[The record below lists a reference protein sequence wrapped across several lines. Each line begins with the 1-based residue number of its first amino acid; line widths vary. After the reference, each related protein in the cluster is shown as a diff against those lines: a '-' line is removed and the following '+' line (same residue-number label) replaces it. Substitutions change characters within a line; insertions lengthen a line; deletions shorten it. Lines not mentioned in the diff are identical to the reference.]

1 MYLILKIKM
10 YKGSRLESINIMQW
24 NTKSIRSKVL
34 ELSRNYNNVDFIL
47 VSETWLKPPNNL
59 FLVKGFDTVRR
70 DR

>member
-24 NTKSIRSKVL
+24 NAKSIRSKVL
-34 ELSRNYNNVDFIL
+34 EFSRNYNNVDFIL

-59 FLVKGFDTVRR
+59 FLVKGFDTVRK